1 MPFKCP
7 KSWTIEQRIAHRAR
21 RDPLSGCW
29 IWQGAI
35 QGPQGYGTIGYGDR
49 TWLAHRLSWTGRH
62 GPIPA
67 GKILCHRCDERR
79 CVNPDH
85 LFLGDWRLNMADLK
99 AKRLRRAMAAA
110 ADTGRIHIFIRGQE
124 LVGDVTWETDH
135 EQPDRTATGAGVRR
149 RKDDRK
155 HPLVPARRPRAR
167 RFHRRPAARHVDRS
181 AS

>member
-1 MPFKCP
+1 MRFKCP
-7 KSWTIEQRIAHRAR
+7 HSWTIEQRIAHRTR

-29 IWQGAI
+29 IWQGAT
-35 QGPQGYGTIGYGDR
+35 QRRQGYGTVGYGDR

-99 AKRLRRAMAAA
+99 AKRLRRATAAA

-124 LVGDVTWETDH
+124 LVGDVTWENDH
-135 EQPDRTATGAGVRR
+135 EHPDRKATGAGVRR

-155 HPLVPARRPRAR
+155 HPLVPARRPSVR
-167 RFHRRPAARHVDRS
+167 RLQRRPAARHVGRS

>member
-1 MPFKCP
+1 MRFKCP
-7 KSWTIEQRIAHRAR
+7 HSWTIEQRITHRTR

-29 IWQGAI
+29 IWQGST
-35 QGPQGYGTIGYGDR
+35 QRQGYGLAGYANR
-49 TWLAHRLSWTGRH
+49 VWLAHRLAWTGRH

-99 AKRLRRAMAAA
+99 AKRLRRATAAA
-110 ADTGRIHIFIRGQE
+110 EDTGRIHIFIRGQE

-135 EQPDRTATGAGVRR
+135 GQNALATPREAAGTAA
-149 RKDDRK
+149 
-155 HPLVPARRPRAR
+155 PPARADRQTVRPTPPKAR
-167 RFHRRPAARHVDRS
+167 G
-181 AS
+181 